1 VFYLT
6 QIRQITAFDGLTGA
20 AGSAKEVG
28 VAQVGHGAN
37 VFVAPA

>member
-1 VFYLT
+1 VFYVA
-6 QIRQITAFDGLTGA
+6 QVGQVAFDGLTGA

-28 VAQVGHGAN
+28 VAEVGHGAN